1 MMRAFTERRLAG
13 PSTLLALVLGGTL
26 LSFGC
31 TADFAEQS
39 EADVILRITDV
50 VGQPGSDDQEDG
62 NPLFSDVCCAIINDS
77 ALLTLD
83 VIPKNPNPSQIISP
97 FNDVQLE
104 RYEVRFRRSDGR
116 NQEGVDVPFSI
127 SAGLQG
133 IVPVNGTGQAIVVVV
148 RHQAKLE
155 PPLRNLH
162 GVFLTNGTFSFGG
175 AGILTTTAEI
185 TVHGRTTSGKAMSTR
200 TFLEV
205 VFADFAGE
213 G

>member
-1 MMRAFTERRLAG
+1 MRLSRLAR
-13 PSTLLALVLGGTL
+13 TRALLAAVAAGAL

-31 TADFAEQS
+31 TADFATQS
-39 EADVILRITDV
+39 EADVILRITNV
-50 VGQPGSDDQEDG
+50 VGQPGSPDQEEG
-62 NPLFSDVCCAIINDS
+62 LPLFSDVCCAIINDNAQLS
-77 ALLTLD
+77 FDLISVNRHED
-83 VIPKNPNPSQIISP
+83 VVVGP

-104 RYEVRFRRSDGR
+104 RYEVRFQRSDGH
-116 NQEGVDVPFSI
+116 NTEGVDVPFSI
-127 SAGLQG
+127 SSGMGG
-133 IVPVNGTGQAIVVVV
+133 IVPANGSFSTTVVVV

-162 GVFLTNGTFSFGG
+162 GVFLSNGTFSFGG
-175 AGILTTTAEI
+175 AGILTTIAEI
-185 TVHGRTTSGKAMSTR
+185 TVHGRTTSGKAVTAR